1 MDNLIV
7 SIIIP
12 IYNVEKYIC
21 KCVDSIINQTYT
33 DLEIIL
39 VDDGSPDSCPEIC
52 DEFGKKDKRI
62 RVVHK
67 ENGGLSDAR
76 NVGLNIAKGDYI
88 VFLDGDDYAEIN
100 MIEKALNVAK
110 SSDSDI
116 VQWGFYVDF
125 VDENDELYKSIIHS
139 QPHAIYD
146 KEQFKHIKIN
156 QKFIGDLG
164 YAWNKLYKTKLLK
177 ENELNFTKGLSLVED
192 IVFNSPALALSNRIA
207 FLEEPLLHYM
217 QRPRATL
224 GTKFYKNYYE
234 LKSQAS
240 KAVKELLIEWEVG
253 DSKIKSII
261 SFMDFVV
268 MKSTVR
274 MLSTAGDYNQEQ
286 KSRYIYKLLENTE
299 VRMMLRHLKVDSLKD
314 KIIQRLM
321 QLKQTNLLLLV
332 YKKK

>member
-1 MDNLIV
+1 MGNLIV

-33 DLEIIL
+33 DLEVIL
-39 VDDGSPDSCPEIC
+39 VDDGSPDNCPEIC
-52 DEFGKKDKRI
+52 DEYEKKDKRI

-76 NVGLNIAKGDYI
+76 NVGLNIARGEYI
-88 VFLDGDDYAEIN
+88 VFFDGDDYAEIN
-100 MIEKALNVAK
+100 MIEKALKIAK
-110 SSDSDI
+110 TSDSDI

-125 VDENDELYKSIIHS
+125 VDGNDELYKSEIHS
-139 QPHAIYD
+139 QPHALYD

-156 QKFIGDLG
+156 QNFIGDLG

-177 ENELNFTKGLSLVED
+177 ENDLNFTKGLSLVED

-217 QRPRATL
+217 QRPRVTL
-224 GTKFYKNYYE
+224 GTKFYENYYE

-240 KAVKELLIEWEVG
+240 NAVKELLLEWKVK
-253 DSKIKSII
+253 DSKIESII
-261 SFMDFVV
+261 SFMDFMV

-274 MLSTAGDYNQEQ
+274 MLSTTGDYNLEQ
-286 KSRYIYKLLENTE
+286 KKRYINKLLENPE
-299 VRMMLRHLKVDSLKD
+299 VRKMLRHLKVVSIKD
-314 KIIQRLM
+314 MIIQRLM
-321 QLKQTNLLLLV
+321 QLKQTNLLLLI
-332 YKKK
+332 YIKK